1 MDDFYRAMAA
11 YPWGTDDLGRSM
23 FEGDK
28 EAGRP
33 GFAQRRDGLVKDLTW
48 TVNHLYRM
56 GAGLEVS
63 GGTYKEAD
71 GTIVDM
77 LGGRPHVPASGRAA
91 VPEHYTPPHVAGGMR
106 SSSPPPDGWV
116 WLEKVLGYLGVP
128 CQWPEAD
135 LDGLA
140 GLRDAARTM
149 KTVVKDVHGFVAAN
163 SSLVTKNGFGAATD
177 AFDAKAK
184 RLHGDGM
191 LLESLAARCD
201 ELAGYCEGARSGVVK
216 AREQCAV
223 TLAFVIGLMIFAGPL
238 GGAVEA
244 WAERRIL
251 LQGLGQKLVLNV
263 IREAVLGMAF
273 MDGTY
278 LIDEAFNWDGLDLSD
293 LTGLVGHTVNGAVAG
308 GLMGLGRTGLA
319 SLSGKSDA
327 LDKFIALS
335 ESSGKGGIA
344 TRYALNG
351 TIGTTAMYVAGGVSG
366 YGWGL
371 DSLGESAGMGFGM
384 ALTGTGAEFVN
395 MLRHRRQGGADPAQI
410 SGGSGDGSGHGSGGG
425 APLSAP
431 DAGAPRREG
440 TTAAALPAGA
450 TGDLNRT
457 ALAGHP
463 PADPAANDVG
473 AIHTDTRGEAAT
485 PRRTTSEAGTTGQ
498 DGGNRIAE
506 IINTGRSAE
515 STGKAASAEAP
526 GSAAHGSDARS
537 TRPAGSAERPDAP
550 AAHEATPARNAAPAG
565 GTGRDGE
572 PLAASTHEAAS
583 ARNAVPESGTG
594 RGGETPAASTH
605 EAAPVRNAVPASETG
620 HGGEQPAASAEV
632 RTGSRHP
639 VPEEGTPPSGRA
651 DSAVGE
657 TPGGPR
663 AENGPSTDLSAGP
676 VPAGE
681 GPVAAPA
688 GHAPAETRST
698 PRSAEPPHH
707 ASASGVAEG
716 LAAGA
721 VPAARSGDLVVAP
734 EHAAATTH
742 PGSEA
747 AVAEPKRE
755 IRPPR
760 HADGSVRAVA
770 EPKDVKE
777 VVRRWADEAFP
788 DHLPRRVRAEIE
800 RRATEALTGLDREAA
815 TDLIYKGTVFAA
827 NGHVV
832 RLRLRPADY
841 VNMETPEGARIY
853 HVDFGGSGAGMKRSE
868 KSHTDLV
875 AGDVEIMETSD
886 SMEAIGT
893 PLMNI
898 ERSASRIHDESV
910 EVMAGHKS
918 VAYAHDSFITGKVDL
933 VVEVDGAELAGSRSI
948 SGLSMVVDFPAELH
962 REGPAVPGDDRP
974 PAPRHR
980 VPADRAGLVRQHDVR
995 FLALDCEPLVPE
1007 LTRRALQAG
1016 VSPRKVVRLIERALA
1031 NAIDPKTLLNQARNL
1046 RDGPVT
1052 TNDVTIESRVIR
1064 LERMSDSDLPNRLVV
1079 LRDDQGLVKV
1089 TTEAEHFGAT
1099 WKPFFGFK
1107 VGGGA
1112 NDAELFLRAGVGIQV
1127 GTDYAR
1133 SLVLSNTKHTVF
1145 VRKVDVAG
1153 YHGTVRMQVKT
1164 EFGTFPVDVAAFMTV
1179 PEAESAAFF
1188 EAVTGKPAAEDVPAG
1203 HPGSTAPEGP
1213 SGSTASGDPSG
1224 STAGHAH
1231 SPAVPDASEAPPV
1244 VNASRGPVAAAEP
1257 PQLAAGRGAG
1267 MGSLREV
1274 NGTEHLVPEVIDTAF
1289 ADLPEKTRDQLRR
1302 ELEAQFGPAALTGQN
1317 VSDLAHGNIYEFEA
1331 GGRHVK
1337 VTLDAEVG
1345 ATRGTREYDMT
1356 VNERKAAGS
1365 TVAGAVNTG
1374 VGAGAQVAANVR
1386 GSLPTTKLG
1395 RFAVRFG
1402 ADVIKVLGHLGFNR
1416 WKGLDFFSNWSEY
1429 SRFETEGPV
1438 TEFTKDLRVN
1448 VRVQVSERG
1457 TQTLDRSWVVEGTDV
1472 TAQVVVPHQFAP
1484 QWKMTPEETAGLGRV
1499 EEVEELPKD
1508 LIGFDGQTTGVFFSS
1523 AGSKELTLGAARIVA
1538 EAHGEPAPAH
1548 LSQLSKD
1555 QLLLPSDIDAHL
1567 AELTSPTGWKRV
1579 YTAPDGTRR
1588 TVILKLDVGAPKHI
1602 TIGTGVESEHYRAA
1616 GTWVRTS
1623 TNTGIGAEA
1632 AAGAGGRVKVEAG
1645 HVSGKAVAAVE
1656 GGLDRHWRYGGSET
1670 LGGSD
1675 VVRGTYSSDGL
1686 NHRFSESDL
1695 YLSVTPVTPEG
1706 AAPTRHL
1713 LAHAAGDFMVPD
1725 RIAHDL
1731 GLALTPDIPP
1741 PAEPRTFDP
1750 NEAMTSAL
1758 VERFHAREVLPAIE
1772 KLVRGQGIDPK
1783 TIERELEAA
1792 FSEPA
1797 LAAKIASLEDGVSV
1811 MLPVKSGAAYGL
1823 SENLGIRVRL
1833 KLPEGDHTAER
1844 SELTHMARNQGRSSS
1859 DANREKGSG
1868 WTGKAHA
1875 RATAHV
1881 SEKGT
1886 GGGEVGGTRSSQS
1899 HTGSR
1904 DGVMERDINRRQTQ
1918 GGSHEF
1924 TFKDVEFEIEVA
1936 KSSGRLPGLDQ
1947 AARAARAGLGA
1958 IARLIADDA
1967 ALRWWDRVD
1976 PVSIGR
1982 ATVHGNELRLVVP
1995 DHLTRPAAEGERVPG
2010 TTRVRA
2016 ENARWADAAD
2026 PLASNTTVA
2035 ERFRPTA
2042 LPGAK
2047 PLLDQVL
2054 TALLPPE
2061 LRGPTPGESGHASGY
2076 ELGRIDGQEL
2086 IQAVDRQTLMTL
2098 PQMRRLLSGDG
2109 VSLPGGLALR
2119 MDVPDLTIR
2128 QVISAKMREY
2138 TQKPRTHRDEYGHA
2152 SNSGYKVGLSGGP
2165 EGDRVGLGSLGSGRG
2180 TSVGHET
2187 NSTNIEER
2195 NVEEK
2200 ASRYVVD
2207 GTVHFEIRLPGAK
2220 VLAFEVTDGV
2230 QGLLA
2235 ERDVAEFQRLHPGL
2249 IKDPD
2254 GLLQKAEQTAE
2265 QPPRTAVEAP
2275 DVAGALTG
2283 DTGEADPT
2291 SGDPDADSSG
2301 TG

>member
-1 MDDFYRAMAA
+1 MAA

-23 FEGDK
+23 FEGDEK
-28 EAGRP
+28 AGRP
-33 GFAQRRDGLVKDLTW
+33 GFVQRRDGLVKDLTW

-56 GAGLEVS
+56 GAGLEKS
-63 GGTYKEAD
+63 GGTYTEAN

-77 LGGRPHVPASGRAA
+77 LGGRPHVPATGRAA
-91 VPEHYTPPHVAGGMR
+91 VPEHYAPPHVAGGLR

-116 WLEKVLGYLGVP
+116 WLEKILGYLGVP

-149 KTVVKDVHGFVAAN
+149 KTVVKDVHGFVASN

-251 LQGLGQKLVLNV
+251 LQGLRQKLVLNV

-327 LDKFIALS
+327 LDKLIALS

-371 DSLGESAGMGFGM
+371 DGLGESAGMGFGM
-384 ALTGTGAEFVN
+384 ALTGTGAEFVT
-395 MLRHRRQGGADPAQI
+395 MLRHRRQGGAGPVQI
-410 SGGSGDGSGHGSGGG
+410 SGGSGDGSGHGSSGGG
-425 APLSAP
+425 ALLSAP
-431 DAGAPRREG
+431 DAGAPRQEG

-457 ALAGHP
+457 ALAGHR
-463 PADPAANDVG
+463 PADPAANHGG
-473 AIHTDTRGEAAT
+473 AIHPDARGEAAT
-485 PRRTTSEAGTTGQ
+485 PRRTASEAGGTGQ

-515 STGKAASAEAP
+515 GTGKPVSPEAP
-526 GSAAHGSDARS
+526 AGAAHGSDARS
-537 TRPAGSAERPDAP
+537 TRPAGSAERPGAP
-550 AAHEATPARNAAPAG
+550 DAHEAAPARNAAPAG

-605 EAAPVRNAVPASETG
+605 EAAPARTADPASETG
-620 HGGEQPAASAEV
+620 RGGEQPAASGEV

-639 VPEEGTPPSGRA
+639 VPEEGTPPSGRPE
-651 DSAVGE
+651 SAAGE

-663 AENGPSTDLSAGP
+663 AENGPSTDLSAES
-676 VPAGE
+676 VPAAE

-688 GHAPAETRST
+688 GHAPAETRSA
-698 PRSAEPPHH
+698 PRTAEPPHH
-707 ASASGVAEG
+707 ASASGPDAATAGEVLAGTVA
-716 LAAGA
+716 AAK
-721 VPAARSGDLVVAP
+721 SGDLAAVP
-734 EHAAATTH
+734 ERAVATTD
-742 PGSEA
+742 PASE

-760 HADGSVRAVA
+760 NAEGSVREVTG
-770 EPKDVKE
+770 PKDVNE
-777 VVRRWADEAFP
+777 AVRRWADKALP
-788 DHLPRRVRAEIE
+788 DDLPHRVRAKIE
-800 RRATEALTGLDREAA
+800 RRAAEALTGLDREAA
-815 TDLIYKGTVFAA
+815 TDLIYKGVVFSA
-827 NGHVV
+827 GWEVV
-832 RLRLRPADY
+832 RLKLRPADY
-841 VNMETPEGARIY
+841 VHMETPEGARIY
-853 HVDFGGSGAGMKRSE
+853 HVDLGGSGAGSKRIE
-868 KSHTDLV
+868 RSHADLI

-886 SMEAIGT
+886 SVEAIGT
-893 PLMNI
+893 PLLHI
-898 ERSASRIHDESV
+898 ERSASRIHGESAV
-910 EVMAGHKS
+910 V
-918 VAYAHDSFITGKVDL
+918 VASRKAVAHAHDSFTTGKVDL
-933 VVEVDGAELAGSRSI
+933 VVEIGGTELADRRAVP
-948 SGLSMVVDFPAELH
+948 GLSMVVDFPAAMR

-974 PAPRHR
+974 PTPRHLI
-980 VPADRAGLVRQHDVR
+980 PADRAPLFRQHDVR
-995 FLALDCEPLVPE
+995 FHKIDFHFDTVIQE
-1007 LTRRALQAG
+1007 LTRRAVQG
-1016 VSPRKVVRLIERALA
+1016 GISPREVTRLVERALDT
-1031 NAIDPKTLLNQARNL
+1031 IDAKTLVNQSHRL
-1046 RDGPVT
+1046 RDSPVT
-1052 TNDVTIESRVIR
+1052 TNDVTIEARPIR
-1064 LERMSDSDLPNRLVV
+1064 LQRMSDGELPNRL
-1079 LRDDQGLVKV
+1079 LAHRDDQGLAKV
-1089 TTEAEHFGAT
+1089 TTDVEHFGAK

-1112 NDAELFLRAGVGIQV
+1112 NDAELFIRAGVGIQV

-1133 SLVLSNTKHTVF
+1133 SLTFSNTKRTVLS
-1145 VRKVDVAG
+1145 RKIDVVG
-1153 YHGTVRMQVKT
+1153 YHGILRLELKT
-1164 EFGTFPVDVAAFMTV
+1164 KFGTFPVDVAAFMTV
-1179 PEAESAAFF
+1179 PETESAAFF
-1188 EAVTGKPAAEDVPAG
+1188 EAVTGRPAAEDVPG
-1203 HPGSTAPEGP
+1203 GPPGSTAPEGRSDP
-1213 SGSTASGDPSG
+1213 ATSGDHSG
-1224 STAGHAH
+1224 PTAEHAQA
-1231 SPAVPDASEAPPV
+1231 PAVPDAAEHPPA

-1267 MGSLREV
+1267 MGSLKEV

-1289 ADLPEKTRDQLRR
+1289 SGLPEEAKDQLRR
-1302 ELEAQFGPAALTGQN
+1302 ELDAQFGPAALTGRN
-1317 VSDLAHGNIYEFEA
+1317 VSDLVHGDIYEIEA
-1331 GGRHVK
+1331 GGRHVR

-1345 ATRGTREYDMT
+1345 ATRGTRAYDMK
-1356 VNERKAAGS
+1356 VNERKIAGS
-1365 TVAGAVNTG
+1365 TVGGAVNTG
-1374 VGAGAQVAANVR
+1374 AGAGVQVAANVR
-1386 GSLPTTKLG
+1386 GSLPTTRLG
-1395 RFAVRFG
+1395 RFAVRLG
-1402 ADVIKVLGHLGFNR
+1402 ADVVKVLGNLGFNR
-1416 WKGLDFFSNWSEY
+1416 LKGLDFFSNWSEY

-1438 TEFTKDLRVN
+1438 TEFTKDLRWN
-1448 VRVQVSERG
+1448 VRVQVGERG

-1472 TAQVVVPHQFAP
+1472 TAQIVVPHQFAP

-1499 EEVEELPKD
+1499 EEVERLPKD

-1523 AGSKELTLGAARIVA
+1523 AGSKELTLEAARIVA
-1538 EAHGEPAPAH
+1538 EAHGEPAPTH
-1548 LSQLSKD
+1548 LSQLGKD
-1555 QLLLPSDIDAHL
+1555 QLLLPSDIDTHL

-1623 TNTGIGAEA
+1623 TNTDIRAEA
-1632 AAGAGGRVKVEAG
+1632 AAGTGGRVKVEAG
-1645 HVSGKAVAAVE
+1645 HVSGKATAAIE
-1656 GGLDRHWRYGGSET
+1656 GGYDRRRRYGGSET

-1675 VVRGTYSSDGL
+1675 IVRGTYSSDGL

-1713 LAHAAGDFMVPD
+1713 LAHAAGDFMMPD

-1731 GLALTPDIPP
+1731 GLALTPDLPP

-1758 VERFHAREVLPAIE
+1758 VERFHAREVLPAVE
-1772 KLVRGQGIDPK
+1772 ELVRGQGIDPK

-1823 SENLGIRVRL
+1823 SENLGIRVRM
-1833 KLPEGDHTAER
+1833 KLPEGEHTAER
-1844 SELTHMARNQGRSSS
+1844 PEVTHMARSQGRSSS
-1859 DANREKGSG
+1859 DASREKGSG

-1875 RATAHV
+1875 RGTAHV

-1904 DGVMERDINRRQTQ
+1904 DGVVVRDINRRQTQ
-1918 GGSHEF
+1918 TGSHEF
-1924 TFKDVEFEIEVA
+1924 TFRDVEFEIEVA
-1936 KSSGRLPGLDQ
+1936 KSSGPLPGLDQ
-1947 AARAARAGLGA
+1947 AARAARTGLGA
-1958 IARLIADDA
+1958 IARLVADDA

-1982 ATVHGNELRLVVP
+1982 ATVHGGGVRLVVP
-1995 DHLTRPAAEGERVPG
+1995 DYLTRPAVEGERVPG

-2016 ENARWADAAD
+2016 ENARWADAGE
-2026 PLASNTTVA
+2026 PLASNATVA
-2035 ERFRPTA
+2035 ERLRPTA

-2061 LRGPTPGESGHASGY
+2061 LRAPTPGASGHVSGY
-2076 ELGRIDGQEL
+2076 ELSRIDGHAL
-2086 IQAVDRQTLMTL
+2086 VQAVDRQMLMTP

-2109 VSLPGGLALR
+2109 VSLPGGLVLR
-2119 MDVPDLTIR
+2119 MDVPDLTIK
-2128 QVISAKMREY
+2128 QVIWAKMREY
-2138 TQKPRTHRDEYGHA
+2138 TQKPRTHREEYGHA
-2152 SNSGYKVGLSGGP
+2152 SDSGYKVGLSGGP
-2165 EGDRVGLGSLGSGRG
+2165 EGDRVGLGSLGRGRG
-2180 TSVGHET
+2180 TSVGHDT

-2207 GTVHFEIRLPGAK
+2207 GTVHFEISLPGAK

-2265 QPPRTAVEAP
+2265 QPPQTAVEAP

-2283 DTGEADPT
+2283 DTGKADPT